1 MLLCPVYSD
10 PDVIHWDKK
19 VNQRPLSL
27 LGWYHV
33 QGRLCAEQTA
43 LLTRMF
49 PSLKYLMSFP
59 CFFVTKAVVLGLWI
73 TASSGGGQMS
83 LSQEVTLDYRKTHIF
98 TLQFIDVTK
107 LPLGNRNENNLMV
120 WGHYNMKSCIKG
132 SQHQEI
138 PCFRFTYI
146 FSSLCVFYKCV
157 KRCTVTVSSGKQ
169 RCTTAK

>member
-83 LSQEVTLDYRKTHIF
+83 LS
-98 TLQFIDVTK
+98 
-107 LPLGNRNENNLMV
+107 
-120 WGHYNMKSCIKG
+120 
-132 SQHQEI
+132 
-138 PCFRFTYI
+138 
-146 FSSLCVFYKCV
+146 
-157 KRCTVTVSSGKQ
+157 
-169 RCTTAK
+169 